1 MTEFT
6 PICQRYTDVMAHKYY
21 LQDILFDR
29 TIKDALVIERLTLI
43 ISKLQTMAYNLK
55 TAQVCSVY
63 CLSYVHTNVH
73 CDYYRWKMMIK
84 RV

>member
-1 MTEFT
+1 MTKFT

-21 LQDILFDR
+21 LQDTLFDL
-29 TIKDALVIERLTLI
+29 TNASVIERLTLI

-55 TAQVCSVY
+55 TAQVCGVY
-63 CLSYVHTNVH
+63 CLSYVHTNAH
-73 CDYYRWKMMIK
+73 CDYYRWKMMMK